1 MKKGRICLILSC
13 LLVILA
19 FAPMVQ
25 EHLNFPR
32 IKPLAGVTTPVTVPK
47 LTWKN
52 IKSGHFQRSL
62 EQYIRYHYGYRPIT
76 IRCYN
81 QYLWD
86 FYHKTNTGS
95 VLTFGKE
102 GWFYEPWFVEDYY
115 HGGTYNQK
123 KDSLTLARALN
134 DEAFR
139 LYQLQHILEEYGTLL
154 FVCQAPGKD
163 MVYPEYLPED
173 TVTNRPKILSARDH
187 YENQFQ
193 ALNLNHIN
201 IEPWFLQ
208 MKDTACFNL
217 FPQKGTHWSNIAS
230 LYAADSIFHYIEA
243 KKDLQL
249 NRLII
254 GEPKIGKI
262 REPDNDLEAL
272 MNLERPLK
280 SLPQHYAEVHVE
292 PRPGAVKPRFIVIG
306 DSFYWNL
313 CRQIPMDSLF
323 SSSPYWYYNST
334 IYFDSLHHSTQELDL
349 VEEVLNADVVMIMY
363 SSTQLYK
370 MSNGFSQDLLIKLCC
385 DDKDIQAGKQAAL
398 HHIQNSPKWLESIEQ
413 RAELYKLPVD
423 TVILKEAENI
433 FHMNPHNYL
442 PTLKDSIP
450 TKRSIKA
457 QRYGIQQ

>member
-163 MVYPEYLPED
+163 IVYPEYLPDD
-173 TVTNRPKILSARDH
+173 TISNRPKILSAREH
-187 YENQFQ
+187 YENKFEE
-193 ALNLNHIN
+193 LDINHIN
-201 IEPWFLQ
+201 MEQWFLQ
-208 MKDTACFNL
+208 MKDTVHFNL
-217 FPQKGTHWSNIAS
+217 FPQKGTHWSNLAS

-249 NRLII
+249 NQLII
-254 GEPKIGKI
+254 GKPYIGAI
-262 REPDNDLEAL
+262 RKPDNDLEAL
-272 MNLERPLK
+272 LNLERPLK
-280 SLPQHYAEVHVE
+280 SLPQHYAEVRVE
-292 PRPGAVKPRFIVIG
+292 PRRGAVKPRIIVIG

-313 CRQIPMDSLF
+313 CQQIPMDSLF
-323 SSSPYWYYNST
+323 SSSAYWYYNST
-334 IYFDSLHHSTQELDL
+334 VYFDSLHHSTQELDL
-349 VEEVLNADVVMIMY
+349 VDEVLNADVVMIMY

-370 MSNGFSQDLLIKLCC
+370 MSNGFSQDLLIHLCC
-385 DDKDIQAGKQAAL
+385 DENDIEAGKQAAL
-398 HHIQNSPKWLESIEQ
+398 RHIQSSPKWLESIEQ
-413 RAELYKLPVD
+413 RAELYKIPVD
-423 TVILKEAENI
+423 TAIIKEAENI
-433 FHMNPHNYL
+433 FFTNPHNYI
-442 PTLKDSIP
+442 PMLKDSIP
-450 TKRSIKA
+450 VKRSTKTE
-457 QRYGIQQ
+457 QYSIQ